1 MKLVTKLVA
10 SSILAL
16 SAVAPALAAEE
27 NTLLER
33 NTYLSTEYRPVT
45 QQAHVK
51 RTSAHR
57 AVDAFAFAPA
67 NVAVR
72 GIDLGIGSQS

>member
-27 NTLLER
+27 NILLER

-45 QQAHVK
+45 PKVQAN
-51 RTSAHR
+51 RLSAHR
-57 AVDAFAFAPA
+57 AVDAMALAHDNA
-67 NVAVR
+67 IAT
-72 GIDLGIGSQS
+72 GIVLGIGSQS